1 MDCNRVLETL
11 THTHGVCFFGQADVL
26 WWLTLPAGESCKG
39 CNSPHGP
46 PNRGGVV
53 SRPLCASGNQAEFR
67 GEMILHFRG
76 LKNLDKSGV
85 LLFPNLQVCLD
96 CGFSR
101 FRTTETELA
110 LLAGGTSTSERLTMV
125 AS

>member
-1 MDCNRVLETL
+1 MCCLL
-11 THTHGVCFFGQADVL
+11 C
-26 WWLTLPAGESCKG
+26 
-39 CNSPHGP
+39 
-46 PNRGGVV
+46 V
-53 SRPLCASGNQAEFR
+53 SGTEAEFSA
-67 GEMILHFRG
+67 ELMVHFSG
-76 LKNLDKSGV
+76 LENLDKPQV
-85 LLFPNLQVCLD
+85 LLFPRLLVCLD

>member
-1 MDCNRVLETL
+1 M
-11 THTHGVCFFGQADVL
+11 
-26 WWLTLPAGESCKG
+26 SC
-39 CNSPHGP
+39 
-46 PNRGGVV
+46 
-53 SRPLCASGNQAEFR
+53 PLCASGNPAGFR

-76 LKNLDKSGV
+76 LKNLEKSGV

-101 FRTTETELA
+101 FTTPEAELA
-110 LLAGGTSTSERLTMV
+110 LLAAGTSTSERLTMA

>member
-1 MDCNRVLETL
+1 MECAVSDRQTCFGGLHSRRVSPARVLTA
-11 THTHGVCFFGQADVL
+11 HMDHRIVGAFV
-26 WWLTLPAGESCKG
+26 SC
-39 CNSPHGP
+39 
-46 PNRGGVV
+46 
-53 SRPLCASGNQAEFR
+53 PLCASGNQAESR
-67 GEMILHFRG
+67 GEMIPHFCG